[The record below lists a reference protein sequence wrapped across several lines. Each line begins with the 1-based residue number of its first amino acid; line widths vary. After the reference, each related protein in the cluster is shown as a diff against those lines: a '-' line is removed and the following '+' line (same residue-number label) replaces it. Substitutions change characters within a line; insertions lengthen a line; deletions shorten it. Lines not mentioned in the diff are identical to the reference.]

1 MVDISVEYAHIYTN
15 NKIGEEQKLAL
26 THLSAIKQK
35 LDDKSKTY
43 SFIVLVDDY
52 SFPDPT
58 FDYDSFVDWLE
69 SKNFKP
75 DFLYRES
82 QLIPICDEVLA
93 LLENKKL
100 KSSIVDYIK
109 SKKKYPCSLFIA
121 AWYLLRLGALEHNNF
136 SKDIVAKKL
145 LNILPESF
153 KPFEDDGLKIIAA
166 TQYADYVS
174 KIEYEFIEGRLVA

>member
-1 MVDISVEYAHIYTN
+1 MTDISVEYARVYTN
-15 NKIGEEQKLAL
+15 NKIGKEQELAL

-35 LDDKSKTY
+35 HDVEAKSY
-43 SFIVLVDDY
+43 SFIVLVDDH

-58 FDYDSFVDWLE
+58 FDYNSFVDWLE

-82 QLIPICDEVLA
+82 QLIPVCDEVLA

-100 KSSIVDYIK
+100 KDSIVDYIK

-136 SKDIVAKKL
+136 SKDIVADKL
-145 LNILPESF
+145 LNILPQSF
-153 KPFEDDGLKIIAA
+153 KPFEDDGLKIIGATKYAA
-166 TQYADYVS
+166 FVN
-174 KIEYEFIEGRLVA
+174 KIEYDFIEGRLIA